1 MAGKLQHDLTGQ
13 KFSRLTVTGRAP
25 NNRFNQTAWFC
36 RCECGGQSVV
46 NSHALRGGKTH
57 SCGCLMRAAATIT
70 CRKRNTTHGE
80 SGSPEHIA
88 WLAMKERTCNPNFQ
102 QYHNY
107 GGRGIKVCERWAN
120 SYENFLADMGRKS
133 SRKHSLDRIDP
144 NGNYSPE
151 NCRWATVAEQA
162 NNRTNN
168 RFVDAFGERLTIVQW
183 SRKTGVGR
191 HNISNRLKAG
201 WTPEQA
207 VSTPAKYG
215 QRIAAQ

>member
-1 MAGKLQHDLTGQ
+1 LTGQ
-13 KFSRLTVTGRAP
+13 KFARLTVTGRAP
-25 NNRFNQTAWFC
+25 NNKFNQTAWFC
-36 RCECGGQSVV
+36 VCDCGTRSVV
-46 NSHALRGGKTH
+46 NAHSLRGGKTR
-57 SCGCLMRAAATIT
+57 SCGCLNSEVVAAA

-80 SGSPEHIA
+80 SRSSENIA
-88 WLAMKERTCNPNFQ
+88 WLAMKERTCNPNFKQ
-102 QYHNY
+102 HHNY
-107 GGRGIKVCERWAN
+107 GGRGIRVCERWLN
-120 SYENFLADMGRKS
+120 SFDNFLADMGRKPS
-133 SRKHSLDRIDP
+133 PKHSLDRIDP

-168 RFVDAFGERLTIVQW
+168 RFVEAFGERMTIIQW

-207 VSTPAKYG
+207 VMTPAKHG
-215 QRIAAQ
+215 QRIAS